1 MCVWPEPL
9 TLTIQSKLRWCVVHI
24 QKRHK
29 SDREINNRPVQVLT
43 NGKYDTVLVF
53 GVEFVAFSLS
63 FRIVQFFNLIAFD
76 TPITGSS
83 SSDMSCGLRFNTVEW
98 CDLKIGEIVKITSD
112 APIPVRAHRAHA

>member
-1 MCVWPEPL
+1 MRV
-9 TLTIQSKLRWCVVHI
+9 

-43 NGKYDTVLVF
+43 NGKYDTCLF
-53 GVEFVAFSLS
+53 WGFIAFALS